1 MDLRTIQEQCE
12 LPECRIRKVSSADLA
27 DFIDWVEF
35 HRREW
40 TVDGKGRTNAHF

>member
-1 MDLRTIQEQCE
+1 MDLEVK
-12 LPECRIRKVSSADLA
+12 LPECRISKVCSADLA

-40 TVDGKGRTNAHF
+40 TDDELIKNNLVTIN